1 MLRNLRFQSKL
12 VLVLMV
18 PLCALAVF
26 SALGVRD
33 RLSVLTAH
41 EHYDELAEPSDA
53 LSSLGTALEQE
64 SVASAWFVATGGSD
78 GTAELEDARAETD
91 DAVAELEAA
100 QAGFD
105 AAGVSDTTG
114 RVLASLHDRLETL
127 EPQRARVD
135 GLVERAA
142 ETRDYFLSLDDQ
154 VIEVAEHIARE
165 LADRE
170 VSAGL
175 FGIVDLQRAAQASA
189 REAAIVVPALAT
201 GTIDP
206 DDRADFSAAVD
217 AQVTHRARFF
227 SIASEE
233 EQLAFEEAEEANRS
247 VVSETAPPR
256 AATLLSRLPET
267 TVTASDWYDFNSR
280 KGNVSDDGI
289 SFVRDVVSD
298 TAAAEKSSADNAM
311 LAYAVG
317 ALLTIGAAVAIAL
330 VVARQTT
337 KPLATL
343 TRAAQDVSQRQL
355 PQLVDSMRRGGEPA
369 LDGIAPIETD
379 SRDEIGEL
387 GRAFN
392 TIQSVAVEVAREQS
406 ALMRRGISDLF
417 VNLARR
423 NQSLL
428 DRQIELIDGL
438 EADEQDPDALQALF
452 RLDHLATRMRRNA
465 ESLLVLADCEQL
477 RRWQEPIPLL
487 DVVRGAAAEIA
498 DFARVSITGLDQ
510 QVAVSGSAA
519 ADLTHLMAELLENAT
534 SFSPPHTAVTVH
546 GVPRGDGVVLA
557 ITDQGLGMPDDR
569 LAEANHLLADPPAAG
584 LALSRI
590 LGLYVVGHLAA
601 RHGIAVELRPGEDR
615 GLTALVAIPAAVLA
629 TPDVS
634 GAHPD
639 AGVPDDDRLEQRPRA
654 RGAGDV
660 PAAGNGHGS
669 PVGSPD
675 GEPEPAAPF
684 WSVDAW
690 VASLFETPPA
700 AEPRPARPALEP
712 GGDRD
717 PALDPAPVAR
727 PSQLTAREPGRNL
740 LHLPLRR
747 DGVIEVDRDRSQP
760 GEPDRSRAE
769 AVRNLLSEHRRGIE
783 RADAVQ
789 EDEQ

>member
-26 SALGVRD
+26 SALGVRA
-33 RLSVLTAH
+33 RLSVLSAH
-41 EHYDELAEPSDA
+41 EHYAELTEPSAA
-53 LSSLGTALEQE
+53 LSSLSTSLEQE
-64 SVASAWFVATGGSD
+64 SVASAWFVATGGAD

-100 QAGFD
+100 GPGF
-105 AAGVSDTTG
+105 AAADISDTTG

-127 EPQRARVD
+127 EPQRDRVD
-135 GLVERAA
+135 DLVEGPA

-154 VIEVAEHIARE
+154 AIEVAEHIARE
-165 LADRE
+165 LADRQ

-175 FGIVDLQRAAQASA
+175 FGIVDLQRTAQASA
-189 REAAIVVPALAT
+189 REAAVVVPALAT
-201 GTIDP
+201 GTISP
-206 DDRADFSAAVD
+206 NDRAEFASAVD
-217 AQVTHRARFF
+217 AQVTYRTRFF

-233 EQLAFEEAEEANRS
+233 EQLAFEEAEEVNRS

-267 TVTASDWYDFNSR
+267 TLTASDWYALNSR
-280 KGNVSDDGI
+280 KAAVSDDGI

-298 TAAAEKSSADNAM
+298 TAAAEKSNAENAM
-311 LAYAVG
+311 LAYSLG
-317 ALLTIGAAVAIAL
+317 ALLAIGAAMAIAL

-337 KPLATL
+337 KPLAAL
-343 TRAAQDVSQRQL
+343 TRAAQDVSHRQL

-369 LDGIAPIETD
+369 LDGIGPIEAS

-392 TIQSVAVEVAREQS
+392 AIQSVAVEVAREQS
-406 ALMRRGISDLF
+406 ALLRRGISDLF

-428 DRQIELIDGL
+428 DRQIELIDRL
-438 EADEQDPDALQALF
+438 EVDEQDPDALQALF
-452 RLDHLATRMRRNA
+452 QLDHLATRMRRNA

-510 QVAVSGSAA
+510 QAEVSGSAA

-534 SFSPPHTAVTVH
+534 SFSPPHTPVTVH

-557 ITDQGLGMPDDR
+557 ITDQGLGMPEDR
-569 LAEANHLLADPPAAG
+569 LTEANHLLADPPAAG

-601 RHGIAVELRPGEDR
+601 RHGIGVELRPGKER
-615 GLTALVAIPAAVLA
+615 GLTALVAIPGSVLA
-629 TPDVS
+629 SPEVSAAHANGGTPE
-634 GAHPD
+634 A
-639 AGVPDDDRLEQRPRA
+639 DRLEQRPRP
-654 RGAGDV
+654 RGAGEV
-660 PAAGNGHGS
+660 PATGNGHGR
-669 PVGSPD
+669 PAGTAD
-675 GEPEPAAPF
+675 REPEPAAPF

-700 AEPRPARPALEP
+700 ADPRPVRAELGA
-712 GGDRD
+712 GGDGD
-717 PALDPAPVAR
+717 QAVDPAPVAR

-747 DGVIEVDRDRSQP
+747 DGVIEVDGDPAQVA
-760 GEPDRSRAE
+760 EPDRSRAE